1 MLVITIIIIDMGK
14 IYRGETLNMVF
25 RCFRKDGV
33 KMGME
38 DKDVSVLLRDGFG
51 EVVYRFSTLVFPGV
65 KVVKVKDNYVVCRL
79 TEEDMSVLEGRYT
92 IEVKVTYGDLVM
104 IDMVKGIRVSGSVIG
119 EEVEL

>member
-1 MLVITIIIIDMGK
+1 MGK